1 MKNLKIIFIFLSIL
15 FQVHANDSL
24 EKVKLQLQWKHQFE
38 FAGFYAAK
46 EKGFYKDEGLD
57 VEFVEFENDVNII
70 QSVVNGKNQYG
81 ITYSNLISEYLE
93 GKPLIFI
100 ANFLK
105 QSPLALVTQKDITS
119 PAELK
124 NKKIMGVSDQI
135 NSSMFLLIFKRF
147 GIKTDDFISV
157 APTFNIDDFIDGK
170 VDAMTVFTTNE
181 TYFLDEI
188 NYKYNL
194 INPTIFGA
202 EFYDLNL
209 FTSKQELIDNPGRVE
224 KIKRASIKG
233 WEYALKNKEE
243 IIDIILKKY
252 NSQHK
257 TKEALM
263 YEAKKIESLMLPSVH
278 SIGSIDKNRIKLIID
293 NFVSLNLI
301 NDYKNVDINDFVY
314 EKTSLPLTD
323 EEEEYLNTK
332 KNIKICIHPKWY
344 PFEALNENQEYIGL
358 SKDYLDLFSKFIKKD
373 FKVVPTGSWQESLE
387 FIEDKNCDIL
397 PIAPETFMDKDN
409 LIFTKHYFSTD
420 LVMIGRKNDDIKLAN
435 SYTKKTIGICKNFKL
450 NEEIRKKYSNIK
462 FIEIENYV
470 KGFKLLSENEI
481 DGYINALPVMSNYL
495 QNNYADELKIMDK
508 LDEKLNFSIAV
519 NNDEQ
524 ILQEILDKAILR
536 ITNEDIK
543 RISDKYLIPVIEKEK
558 DNTSLK
564 IIILTAILIVVY
576 LLFKQYISYKVTKIL
591 KNKIAL
597 EIKKSKEK
605 DNMIFHQN
613 KLIAMGEMIENI
625 AHQWKQPLHELNCNI
640 ILMDEELKKLKLKN
654 NSIDEYLDNIENLTV
669 YMSSTINDF
678 KKFYSKEKKLEK
690 FDLLTI
696 VDNTL
701 TILKQSFQQ
710 ENILVEV
717 NCTEYVIIENYA
729 NEFQQVILAILNNSR
744 EAFKNK
750 DINQKYIKIDIKESK
765 DKILI
770 LIEDNAGGIK
780 KEIIDKVFDQHFT
793 TKKVSLGS
801 GLGLYVSKMI
811 IENSIKGKI
820 EVESI
825 ENKSIF
831 TIILKK

>member
-1 MKNLKIIFIFLSIL
+1 MKNLKIIFTLLLIL
-15 FQVHANDSL
+15 FDVHANDSL

-46 EKGFYKDEGLD
+46 EKDFYKDEGLD
-57 VEFVEFENDVNII
+57 VELIEFDNDVNII
-70 QSVVNGKNQYG
+70 QSVLDGKNDYG

-124 NKKIMGVSDQI
+124 DKKIMGVSDQI

-181 TYFLDEI
+181 PYFLDEI

-209 FTSKQELIDNPGRVE
+209 FTSKNELINNPSRVE
-224 KIKRASIKG
+224 KIKRATIRG
-233 WEYALKNKEE
+233 WEYALKHKEE
-243 IIDIILKKY
+243 IINIILKKY

-263 YEAKKIESLMLPSVH
+263 YEANKIESLMLPSVY
-278 SIGSIDKNRIKLIID
+278 SIGSIDKGRIKLIID
-293 NFVSLNLI
+293 NFISLNLI
-301 NDYKNVDINDFVY
+301 NEYKNVDINDFVY
-314 EKTSLPLTD
+314 ERTSLPITA
-323 EEEEYLNTK
+323 EEEQYLNSK

-344 PFEALNENQEYIGL
+344 PFEALNENQEHVGL

-373 FKVVPTGSWQESLE
+373 FKIVSTGSWQESLE
-387 FIEDKNCDIL
+387 FLEDKNCDIL
-397 PIAPETFMDKDN
+397 PIAPETFMDKAN

-420 LVMIGRKNDDIKLAN
+420 LVMIGRKNDDLKISN

-450 NEEIRKKYSNIK
+450 NEEIRNRYSNIK

-470 KGFKLLSENEI
+470 KGFKLLSEKKI

-495 QNNYADELKIMDK
+495 QSNYSEELKIMDK

-519 NNDEQ
+519 RNDEKM
-524 ILQEILDKAILR
+524 LQEILNKAILR
-536 ITNEDIK
+536 ITNEDVK
-543 RISDKYLIPVIEKEK
+543 KISDKYLIPVIEKEK
-558 DNTSLK
+558 DNSILK
-564 IIILTAILIVVY
+564 IIIFIIVLFVVY

-591 KNKIAL
+591 KNKI
-597 EIKKSKEK
+597 EIEIEKSKQK

-640 ILMDEELKKLKLKN
+640 ILMDEELKKLKIKN
-654 NSIDEYLDNIENLTV
+654 NSLDEYLDNIENLTV

-678 KKFYSKEKKLEK
+678 KKFYSKEKELKK
-690 FDLLTI
+690 FNLLTI
-696 VDNTL
+696 INNTL
-701 TILKQSFQQ
+701 AILKQSFQQ

-717 NCTEYVIIENYA
+717 NSIEPIIIENYA
-729 NEFQQVILAILNNSR
+729 NEFQQVILSILNNSR
-744 EAFKNK
+744 EAFKDK
-750 DINQKYIKIDIKESK
+750 DIEKKYIKIDINELK
-765 DKILI
+765 DNILI
-770 LIEDNAGGIK
+770 SIEDNAGGIK
-780 KEIIDKVFDQHFT
+780 KEIIDKIFDQHFT
-793 TKKVSLGS
+793 TKKISLGS

-820 EVESI
+820 EVKSI
-825 ENKSIF
+825 KNKSIF
-831 TIILKK
+831 TIKLKK